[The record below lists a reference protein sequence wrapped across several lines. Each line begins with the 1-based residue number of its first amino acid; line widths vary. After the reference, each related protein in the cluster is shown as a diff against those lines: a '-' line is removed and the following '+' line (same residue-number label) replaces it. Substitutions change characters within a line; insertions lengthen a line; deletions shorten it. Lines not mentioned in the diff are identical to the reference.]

1 MGATRPRSN
10 RKEIV
15 VTLPL
20 EHLRL
25 EISLPKRL
33 SDRWLGTC
41 DTPEGPQRLRYQQAV
56 TRPREK
62 VDLIGLTID
71 KFGYEGAFANACFT
85 SKQHHFATRRV
96 EIGKYIVER
105 YKFMVSPKKHNTHP
119 A

>member
-1 MGATRPRSN
+1 M
-10 RKEIV
+10 
-15 VTLPL
+15 
-20 EHLRL
+20 
-25 EISLPKRL
+25 
-33 SDRWLGTC
+33 
-41 DTPEGPQRLRYQQAV
+41 
-56 TRPREK
+56 
-62 VDLIGLTID
+62 TID